1 MTAPTL
7 AMERTALAW
16 RRTSLGAAACALL
29 LAHEATVAGRST
41 GILPIAAAAV
51 ALLLA
56 GIGWSRGRAL
66 ERGRAGTA
74 HRFVGAT
81 TLSVATV
88 SLIAV
93 VTVLLNG

>member
-29 LAHEATVAGRST
+29 FVHEATTDGGLTWV
-41 GILPIAAAAV
+41 LPLAAATV
-51 ALLLA
+51 ALILA
-56 GIGWSRGRAL
+56 GMGWSRGRAL
-66 ERGRAGTA
+66 DRGRVGTGHRSVGTA
-74 HRFVGAT
+74 A
-81 TLSVATV
+81 LAVATV

-93 VTVLLNG
+93 VTVLLRL